1 MSRPRAARTGP
12 ALDSERGLHIEG
24 ATPSRNTVTILSL
37 PGSAPVR
44 PAGVEDTGSK
54 TIFFPDSHKSKGNL
68 VNKQELID
76 AIAES
81 ADLSKASAGRALDA
95 TLESIRNAL
104 KKGDTISLVGFGTF
118 CTGKREA
125 RTGRNPRTGD
135 AIDIKAAKVP
145 KFRAGKAL
153 KDAIN

>member
-1 MSRPRAARTGP
+1 M
-12 ALDSERGLHIEG
+12 
-24 ATPSRNTVTILSL
+24 
-37 PGSAPVR
+37 
-44 PAGVEDTGSK
+44 
-54 TIFFPDSHKSKGNL
+54 
-68 VNKQELID
+68 NKQELID

-95 TLESIRNAL
+95 TLESIRSAL